1 MDNKPLRTVRSF
13 AKRSGRISDSQRQAL
28 QTLGKIHCLPYCK
41 ETTNLH
47 TLFSNENPVVIE
59 IGFGNGDTLVQMAK
73 NNPEINYLGMEVY
86 TAGVGRTLLAIE
98 EFNLTNLKLVEHD
111 AVEVLNEMIVNSS
124 ITGFQIFFPD
134 PWHKTKHH
142 KRRLIQPEF
151 VKLIIQKLTPNGF
164 IHCAT
169 DWENYAEQMLDVL
182 SSNSDINNRF
192 DGYALRPENRPLT
205 KFERRGEKLN
215 HGVWDLIFEKV

>member
-28 QTLGKIHCLPYCK
+28 HTLGKIHCLRYCK
-41 ETTNLH
+41 ETTNLN
-47 TLFSNENPVVIE
+47 TLFTNENPVVIE
-59 IGFGNGDTLVQMAK
+59 IGFGNGDTLVQMTK

-98 EFNLTNLKLVEHD
+98 EFNLKNLKLVEHD
-111 AVEVLNEMIVNSS
+111 AVEVLNEMIIDNS

-151 VKLIIQKLTPNGF
+151 VKLLIQKLTPNGF

-182 SSNSDINNRF
+182 SSNDDIKNRF
-192 DGYALRPENRPLT
+192 DGYAPRPENRPLT